1 MASKIQDEGLSLLDR
16 FMGQSMEF
24 CKEVYRGHTGIIHL
38 SLYLYH
44 IFSKEQFTNM
54 DLNPSCPTGQNSL
67 WKHFQECK
75 SLGEDMAL
83 TAAKAQAL
91 YIWLATNNQ
100 ISRASKVG
108 LQVFISKEDLLREL
122 GMTCYIVTVIYGAN
136 FLLTSPS

>member
-1 MASKIQDEGLSLLDR
+1 
-16 FMGQSMEF
+16 
-24 CKEVYRGHTGIIHL
+24 
-38 SLYLYH
+38 
-44 IFSKEQFTNM
+44 M

-91 YIWLATNNQ
+91 YIWLATDNQ

-108 LQVFISKEDLLREL
+108 LQVVISK
-122 GMTCYIVTVIYGAN
+122 
-136 FLLTSPS
+136 